1 MELINLKN
9 VFMLNFEEIK
19 RTIEVDIEKMVEKNK
34 EQ

>member
-19 RTIEVDIEKMVEKNK
+19 RTIEVDIEKMAEKNK